1 MTPST
6 LTRTDVLDALNPAQ
20 RAAAC
25 HGLSQPH
32 KPAPLLVIAGAGSGK
47 TLTLATRVAQLVLA
61 GTDPQRILMVTFSRR
76 AAQAMQR
83 RVSRLLHEAL
93 GLPGQHRSSAPPQ
106 LAWCGTF
113 HSVAARLLRLHAG
126 KLGLAHDFTVLDHA
140 DSEELMGLARQ
151 QLDLHTS
158 TMRFP
163 LAATCLAMHSRVLNG
178 HQPLRELVEREYPWC
193 DQHVDALKSLFAAYT
208 QLKLTQ
214 QLLDFDDLLL
224 YWQAMLDEPNLAARV
239 RARFEHVLVDE
250 YQDTNALQQ
259 AIVRGL
265 CPDGRGLVV
274 VGDDAQAIYSFRGAH
289 ARGIL
294 DFPATFTPSAE
305 RITLEQNYRSTPQI
319 LAAANA
325 VIALAQEGFPKTL
338 FSERVA
344 GARPCLVNVLD
355 EAAEATW
362 VADDVLRRRE
372 EGLALK
378 QQAVLFRTASH
389 SAALELELSR
399 RRIPFVKYG
408 GLRFLEAA
416 HIKDLLS
423 LLRWVQNPRGVL
435 AGLRVARLVPGIG
448 PAIARRVAEAMSAG
462 DDPLRLLQT
471 FAPPPRAAEEWAALV
486 AAYTALAA
494 ADAPWPAAIDDA
506 VNWYLPHLKRL
517 HDDARVREADL
528 RQLCALA
535 AGYGSL
541 ERFLTELTLD
551 PPQATSDEAAD
562 PLIDEDYLI
571 LSTIHSAKGQEW
583 HAVSVLKVVDGC
595 MPSDMAT
602 GSAAEIEEERRLLY
616 VAMTRARDHLNLML
630 PQRFHV
636 TQQRHHGDRHL
647 YGSLTRFITPEVAQC
662 FDVVGPTASPQD
674 DGDSVGGGVVLDM
687 AQRAMQ
693 RWR

>member
-1 MTPST
+1 M
-6 LTRTDVLDALNPAQ
+6 LDALNPAQ

-25 HGLSQPH
+25 HGLTQPH

-61 GTDPQRILMVTFSRR
+61 GADPQRILMVTFSRR

-93 GLPGQHRSSAPPQ
+93 GLPGSSAPPQ

-126 KLGLAHDFTVLDHA
+126 NLGLAQDFTVLDHA

-151 QLDLHTS
+151 QLDLHAS
-158 TMRFP
+158 AMRFP
-163 LAATCLAMHSRVLNG
+163 LAATCLAMHSRVQG
-178 HQPLRELVEREYPWC
+178 SHQPLRELVEREYPWC
-193 DQHVDALKSLFAAYT
+193 DQHVDALGALFVAYT

-214 QLLDFDDLLL
+214 HLLDFDDLLL
-224 YWQAMLDEPNLAARV
+224 YWQAMLDEPSLAARV

-355 EAAEATW
+355 EAAEAAW
-362 VADDVLRRRE
+362 VADEVLRRRE

-506 VNWYLPHLKRL
+506 VRWYLPHLKRL

-647 YGSLTRFITPEVAQC
+647 YGNLTRFITPEVAQC
-662 FDVVGPTASPQD
+662 FDVVGPTAPPQD

-687 AQRAMQ
+687 AARVMQ

>member
-1 MTPST
+1 MPTTT
-6 LTRTDVLDALNPAQ
+6 LRADVLDALNSAQ

-25 HGLSQPH
+25 HGLAQVSSP
-32 KPAPLLVIAGAGSGK
+32 PPLLVIAGAGSGK
-47 TLTLATRVAQLVLA
+47 TLTLATRVALLVLA

-93 GLPGQHRSSAPPQ
+93 GLPGSSAPPQ

-113 HSVAARLLRLHAG
+113 HSVAARLLRLHASN
-126 KLGLAHDFTVLDHA
+126 LGLAQDFTVLDHA

-151 QLDLHTS
+151 QLDLHAS

-163 LAATCLAMHSRVLNG
+163 LAATCLAMHSRVQG
-178 HQPLRELVEREYPWC
+178 SHQPLRELVEREYPWC
-193 DQHVDALKSLFAAYT
+193 DQHVDALKALFATYT
-208 QLKLTQ
+208 QLKLAQ
-214 QLLDFDDLLL
+214 HLLDFDDLLL
-224 YWQAMLDEPNLAARV
+224 YWQAMLDEPTLAARL

-265 CPDGRGLVV
+265 CPDGQGLVV
-274 VGDDAQAIYSFRGAH
+274 VGDDAQAIYSFRGAN
-289 ARGIL
+289 ACGIL
-294 DFPATFTPSAE
+294 DFPATFTPAAQ

-344 GARPCLVNVLD
+344 GARPSLVNVLD
-355 EAAEATW
+355 EAAEAAW
-362 VADDVLRRRE
+362 VADEVLRRRE

-423 LLRWVQNPRGVL
+423 LLRWVQNPRGLL
-435 AGLRVARLVPGIG
+435 AGVRVARLVPGIG
-448 PAIARRVAEAMSAG
+448 PAIARRVAETMSAG

-471 FAPPPRAAEEWAALV
+471 FSPPPRAAEEWGALV
-486 AAYTALAA
+486 ATYTALSAT
-494 ADAPWPAAIDDA
+494 DAPWPSAIDDA
-506 VNWYLPHLKRL
+506 VHWYLPHLKRL

-551 PPQATSDEAAD
+551 PPQATGDEAAD

-647 YGSLTRFITPEVAQC
+647 YGNLTRFITPEVAQC
-662 FDVVGPTASPQD
+662 FDMMGPAVPLLD
-674 DGDSVGGGVVLDM
+674 DGAAAGGGVVLDM
-687 AQRAMQ
+687 AARAMQ

>member
-1 MTPST
+1 M
-6 LTRTDVLDALNPAQ
+6 
-20 RAAAC
+20 
-25 HGLSQPH
+25 
-32 KPAPLLVIAGAGSGK
+32 IAGAGSGK

-93 GLPGQHRSSAPPQ
+93 GLPGSSAPPQ

-126 KLGLAHDFTVLDHA
+126 NLGLAQDFTVLDHA

-163 LAATCLAMHSRVLNG
+163 LAATCLAMHSRAQG
-178 HQPLRELVEREYPWC
+178 SHQPLRELVEREYPWC

-224 YWQAMLDEPNLAARV
+224 YWQAMLDEPSLAARV

-305 RITLEQNYRSTPQI
+305 RITLAQNYRSTPQI

-647 YGSLTRFITPEVAQC
+647 YGNLTRFITPEVAQC
-662 FDVVGPTASPQD
+662 FDVVGPTAPPQD

-687 AQRAMQ
+687 AARVMQ

>member
-1 MTPST
+1 M
-6 LTRTDVLDALNPAQ
+6 LDALNPAQ
-20 RAAAC
+20 RAAVC
-25 HGLSQPH
+25 HGLGQPNQ
-32 KPAPLLVIAGAGSGK
+32 PAPLLVIAGAGSGK
-47 TLTLATRVAQLVLA
+47 TLTLATRVAQLVVA
-61 GTDPQRILMVTFSRR
+61 GADPQRILMVTFSRR

-93 GLPGQHRSSAPPQ
+93 GLPGSSAPPQ

-126 KLGLAHDFTVLDHA
+126 NLSLAQDFTVLDHA
-140 DSEELMGLARQ
+140 DSEELMGLVRQ
-151 QLDLHTS
+151 QLDLHAS
-158 TMRFP
+158 AMRFP
-163 LAATCLAMHSRVLNG
+163 LAATCLAMHSRVQG
-178 HQPLRELVEREYPWC
+178 SHQPLRELVEREYPWC
-193 DQHVDALKSLFAAYT
+193 DQHVDALKALFAAYT
-208 QLKLTQ
+208 QLKLAQ
-214 QLLDFDDLLL
+214 HLLDFDDLLL
-224 YWQAMLDEPNLAARV
+224 YWQAMLEEPALAARM

-294 DFPATFTPSAE
+294 DFPARFTPSAE

-355 EAAEATW
+355 EAAEAAW
-362 VADDVLRRRE
+362 VADEVLRRRE

-416 HIKDLLS
+416 HIKDLLC

-435 AGLRVARLVPGIG
+435 AGVRVARLVPGIG

-494 ADAPWPAAIDDA
+494 ADAPWPAAIDNA
-506 VNWYLPHLKRL
+506 VRWYLPHLKRL

-647 YGSLTRFITPEVAQC
+647 YGNLTRFITPEVAQC
-662 FDVVGPTASPQD
+662 FDMMGPAVPLLD
-674 DGDSVGGGVVLDM
+674 DGAAAGGGVVLDM
-687 AQRAMQ
+687 AARAMQ